1 MMNKCFRVLNV
12 RMYEYKLLEKYL
24 NEMAKRGWCVVSF
37 HYFLTGLIVFE
48 KCENTDTRYMVDY
61 YKIQKSFDIN
71 EEEKMKEY
79 HMLVEQYG
87 YQYILSWDC
96 IQIYKVISENAM
108 LVHDDTSEEGMKEN
122 VRRSLKYKI
131 LFTLFSILVLFFSSH
146 GSTWNLL
153 CYMVCCQI
161 YVEIPYIN
169 YLIMGRETKSIMAM
183 KCNTIVSIFLGLSLL
198 ILFLIES
205 PLLGSTVIIFSIGYT
220 IFQSIQ
226 QKKKNDL
233 DKKEFRF

>member
-1 MMNKCFRVLNV
+1 M
-12 RMYEYKLLEKYL
+12 
-24 NEMAKRGWCVVSF
+24 
-37 HYFLTGLIVFE
+37 
-48 KCENTDTRYMVDY
+48 
-61 YKIQKSFDIN
+61 
-71 EEEKMKEY
+71 
-79 HMLVEQYG
+79 
-87 YQYILSWDC
+87 
-96 IQIYKVISENAM
+96 
-108 LVHDDTSEEGMKEN
+108 
-122 VRRSLKYKI
+122 
-131 LFTLFSILVLFFSSH
+131 
-146 GSTWNLL
+146 WNLL

-169 YLIMGRETKSIMAM
+169 YLIRGQETKSIMAM

-205 PLLGSTVIIFSIGYT
+205 PLLGSTVIIISIGYT